1 MVRLKMDSS
10 SRKNFAA
17 NLVRQL
23 FTEEERAASNV
34 RGKGGKAQLNPA
46 KIDVVRIKAI
56 EMWPLESYE
65 NEKKAWSDCIKA
77 IDEANRRLNRK
88 K

>member
-1 MVRLKMDSS
+1 MKNESS
-10 SRKNFAA
+10 SRKNFSA

-23 FTEEERAASNV
+23 FTEEERASSNV
-34 RGKGGKAQLNPA
+34 RGKGGKAQLNQA
-46 KIDVVRIKAI
+46 KIDVVKAKTF
-56 EMWPLESYE
+56 EMHPLELFE
-65 NEKKAWSDCIKA
+65 NEKKAWGDCIKA

>member
-1 MVRLKMDSS
+1 MESS

-23 FTEEERAASNV
+23 FTVEERASSNV
-34 RGKGGKAQLNPA
+34 RGKGRKPQLNPV
-46 KIDVVRIKAI
+46 KIDVVRSKTL
-56 EMWPLESYE
+56 EMYPLGSNEY
-65 NEKKAWSDCIKA
+65 EKKVWSDCIKA